1 MPAPPPHI
9 DLFPSDRFTCTE
21 VFFKMRMTTQLERLM
36 STFCTRQGIHPAS
49 VRFLFD
55 GNRIN
60 GRQTPQELEME
71 DGDTIDVMVEQ
82 RGD

>member
-1 MPAPPPHI
+1 
-9 DLFPSDRFTCTE
+9 
-21 VFFKMRMTTQLERLM
+21 MRMTTKFERLM
-36 STFCTRQGIHPAS
+36 SAFCTRHGIHLAS

-55 GNRIN
+55 GSRII

-82 RGD
+82 QGD

>member
-1 MPAPPPHI
+1 
-9 DLFPSDRFTCTE
+9 
-21 VFFKMRMTTQLERLM
+21 M
-36 STFCTRQGIHPAS
+36 STFCTRQGIHLAS